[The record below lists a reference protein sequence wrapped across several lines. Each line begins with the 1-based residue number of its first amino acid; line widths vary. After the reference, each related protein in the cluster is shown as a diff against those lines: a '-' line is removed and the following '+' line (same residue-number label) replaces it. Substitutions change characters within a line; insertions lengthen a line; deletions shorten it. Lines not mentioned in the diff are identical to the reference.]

1 MSHVMR
7 RWAPLVVFAA
17 GLLAGCG
24 ERDAGVRGSVRGR
37 VTLDGSPLAAGWVTF
52 EPTAGTSGPTA
63 GGEIAKGVLS
73 IKTAKGPAIG
83 TNLVRI
89 SSKQPTGRTVPNGF
103 GGTMDE
109 LAEAVPKHYNTA
121 TTLEVEIKKGR
132 NDLSFDLKSK

>member
-89 SSKQPTGRTVPNGF
+89 SSMQPTGKKVP
-103 GGTMDE
+103 GGAAGGLVDE
-109 LAEAVPKHYNTA
+109 LAEIVPKHYNTA

-132 NDLSFDLKSK
+132 KIGRAHV